1 MLFRKE
7 SQPFGFS
14 SQELNF
20 IDCLIY
26 GAKPLIALYTVTTL
40 TLSWSRKPLFK

>member
-1 MLFRKE
+1 MLFRKVIL
-7 SQPFGFS
+7 PFGFS

-26 GAKPLIALYTVTTL
+26 GAKPLIAIYTVDAL
-40 TLSWSRKPLFK
+40 TLPCPKKTIV

>member
-1 MLFRKE
+1 MLFRKV
-7 SQPFGFS
+7 SPPFGFP

-26 GAKPLIALYTVTTL
+26 GAKPLIAIYAVSAL
-40 TLSWSRKPLFK
+40 TLPWSRKTIV